1 MCGRDLIYFI
11 VLINY
16 EFTLCCGW
24 ILKTAEGAVVLIWR
38 ARRLTDKKE
47 RGCQAGP
54 RRF

>member
-1 MCGRDLIYFI
+1 MCSSGLIYFI

-38 ARRLTDKKE
+38 ARRLKDLE
-47 RGCQAGP
+47 GGSCQDRP